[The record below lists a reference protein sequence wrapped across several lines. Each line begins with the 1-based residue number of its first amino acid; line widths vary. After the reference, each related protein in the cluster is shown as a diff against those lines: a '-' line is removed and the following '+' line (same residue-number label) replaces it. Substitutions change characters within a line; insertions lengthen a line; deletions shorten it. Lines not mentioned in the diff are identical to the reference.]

1 MKDNGCRTMS
11 QKRKRVGWGRREED
25 LGRNRDEMEKFNIYP
40 KIYYKCSRF
49 SDYY

>member
-1 MKDNGCRTMS
+1 MARKTEKGG
-11 QKRKRVGWGRREED
+11 KFRKRVGWGRREED